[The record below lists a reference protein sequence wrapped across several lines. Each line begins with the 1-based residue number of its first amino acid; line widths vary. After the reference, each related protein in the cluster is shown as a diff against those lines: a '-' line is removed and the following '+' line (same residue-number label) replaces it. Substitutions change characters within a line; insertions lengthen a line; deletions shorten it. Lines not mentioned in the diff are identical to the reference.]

1 MESMLCVFLLGQNE
15 TWQAKVIVGDSSKE
29 ENYQKEVVLKWSDLP
44 CEVVS
49 FPVLV
54 VCKKKLTTMNE
65 EFLDQCISNYDK
77 VGIA

>member
-1 MESMLCVFLLGQNE
+1 M
-15 TWQAKVIVGDSSKE
+15 
-29 ENYQKEVVLKWSDLP
+29 KWSAL
-44 CEVVS
+44 EVVS

-54 VCKKKLTTMNE
+54 VCKQKLTTMNE